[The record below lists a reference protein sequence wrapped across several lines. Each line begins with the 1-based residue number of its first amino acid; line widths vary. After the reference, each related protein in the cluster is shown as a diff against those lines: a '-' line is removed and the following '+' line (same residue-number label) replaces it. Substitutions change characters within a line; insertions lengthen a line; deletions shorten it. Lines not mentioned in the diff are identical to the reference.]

1 MGFHS
6 SESKSF
12 HREETVISAQPKQR
26 FRTIWLSDVH
36 LGFRGCRADFLHD
49 FLKKTHAETI
59 YLVGDIVDLWE
70 MKRRLYWPQPHNN
83 VIRTLLGKAKRG
95 TKIVYIPGNHD
106 ELLRDHAGLVFGNVE
121 LREQAIHTTADGRR
135 FLILHGDEFDSV
147 VKCSPWLAKLGN
159 RAYDWLLYLNR
170 WFNVARRKMGFSYW
184 SLSAYIKGRVKNA
197 VQYVSSFEGAVA
209 RAATQQGVDGVIC
222 GHIHR
227 AEIRKIEGILYCNL
241 GDWVESCTALVERPD
256 GYLELIHWS
265 DETMALKG
273 EEGPA
278 VAVEVEV
285 AA

>member
-1 MGFHS
+1 
-6 SESKSF
+6 
-12 HREETVISAQPKQR
+12 
-26 FRTIWLSDVH
+26 
-36 LGFRGCRADFLHD
+36 
-49 FLKKTHAETI
+49 
-59 YLVGDIVDLWE
+59 